1 MVKLMTVVDGFD
13 NIIWSARAVWV
24 KITTRSNLAI
34 DATLSLTAEAAVIP
48 SFATQGRGTI
58 NS

>member
-1 MVKLMTVVDGFD
+1 MVKLMMVVDGFD

-34 DATLSLTAEAAVIP
+34 DATLYL
-48 SFATQGRGTI
+48 
-58 NS
+58 